1 MHCRPINDLT
11 VAQSC
16 VYMPRYAFDST
27 HAIMLQRADR
37 ARKKAGIISN
47 VGGGGTAMSGTI
59 RGDRTCC
66 SLLVC
71 GSGVDRHKQVGMSPS
86 LAHLLDKERK
96 SMALPS
102 LVHLLERRNKVR
114 PWIGPKRGT
123 FVVDQGMVSGS
134 SVFDNERVLPPPKP
148 SGTPLKLFLQRS
160 SPNSYISGD
169 WSAFI
174 ERGEAMSQHE
184 HCPQEASLS
193 HGKWLSLC
201 FKKDC
206 TRMAG

>member
-1 MHCRPINDLT
+1 M
-11 VAQSC
+11 
-16 VYMPRYAFDST
+16 ST
-27 HAIMLQRADR
+27 
-37 ARKKAGIISN
+37 N
-47 VGGGGTAMSGTI
+47 VI

-71 GSGVDRHKQVGMSPS
+71 GSGGDRHKQVGMSPS
-86 LAHLLDKERK
+86 LAHLLEKERK

-102 LVHLLERRNKVR
+102 LVHFLERRNKVR

-123 FVVDQGMVSGS
+123 LVVEQAMVSGS
-134 SVFDNERVLPPPKP
+134 SIFDNNDRVLSSPKPSPKP
-148 SGTPLKLFLQRS
+148 SGTPLKLFLERS
-160 SPNSYISGD
+160 SPNSYISSD

-184 HCPQEASLS
+184 HCPQEATLS

-201 FKKDC
+201 FKKDS
-206 TRMAG
+206 TRMAGQKKGCCCSSQPIAPNLHIVCSIHKSLNSFIQ